1 MIRMFEVEKD
11 AIRFALEK
19 RGKVTIKYD
28 WDEIHN
34 KMIKY
39 FVVKF

>member
-1 MIRMFEVEKD
+1 MIRMFVVEKN
-11 AIRFALEK
+11 AIRFATEK
-19 RGKVTIKYD
+19 NGKIFIKYD
-28 WDEIHN
+28 WDESRN